1 MKKKF
6 FALVLLCGALSAG
19 VIPEPQS
26 IQYGPVVRVRAD
38 RVNVQAP
45 DIPAAK
51 LALEFLNLPPCA
63 GTPELTLVL
72 TSGNADS
79 EAYRMR
85 YDGRNR
91 IEIDGDGPAGMLNGV
106 MTLIQLI
113 RRDGES
119 LEITLA
125 EVEDAP
131 VWKERF
137 IGSYSPFSGE
147 QIRFAAE
154 YKYGGLAYQ
163 YRAEWHKF
171 TAERFRDILS
181 VQKRYADA
189 GVMKFMLVYH
199 IYATGGTREKS
210 FFNIASEEDR
220 KGLAERCRFARDSGF
235 RFIMICTDDWTPLQ
249 DGRYVL
255 LSPEEKQ
262 EFGDSAG
269 RGHGFLMSYLQKEVP
284 GVKLCFCPP
293 VYSLQHTGNAP
304 AMQRYLKELGE
315 SLPPEIPIVWTGPKV
330 ISREITA
337 AEEKTFSGYAG
348 GHKTFL
354 WDNSECIRFPIYRW
368 ETRIAPGLAS
378 SGIFINAH
386 GFSASQWMVW
396 YGVGTN
402 AYLWNPA
409 AYDAARTY
417 AEIYR
422 RFRPHYDVREIEEFQ
437 RCFDELNRMSPQ
449 DDFKAKLAEL
459 KQREADLRI
468 RGLADRWIGA
478 DLDRL
483 YVRFES
489 PRPQLEVELTSQPPK
504 IDGKLDDPCWKNVPE
519 AEFQTRCGKAVAPGR
534 RTYLR
539 AVFDREAI
547 YFGFRMEFDK
557 PLVETVLAN
566 PDGDFFGSSDLVE
579 VFLKPGKRYVQF
591 ALDHRGYRFVNL
603 FGGPVGRKPATGWEA
618 KVGKNEGIWTAE
630 IRIPFALL
638 AELGAAPPS
647 DRTGWQAN
655 FCREYNAGKEL
666 QCWSP
671 THANSF
677 LNPEMFGTLVFRE

>member
-1 MKKKF
+1 MIKKI
-6 FALVLLCGALSAG
+6 FALFLLCGALSG
-19 VIPEPQS
+19 EVIPEPQS

-38 RVNVQAP
+38 RVEVKAP

-72 TSGNADS
+72 NSGNADS
-79 EAYRMR
+79 EAYRVACEPK
-85 YDGRNR
+85 R
-91 IEIDGDGPAGMLNGV
+91 IAIDGEGPAGMFNGV
-106 MTLIQLI
+106 MTLMQLI
-113 RRDGES
+113 RRDGEF

-125 EVEDAP
+125 EIGDGP
-131 VWKERF
+131 VWKKRF
-137 IGSYSPFSGE
+137 MGDYTPFSGDR
-147 QIRFAAE
+147 IRFAAE

-163 YRAEWHKF
+163 YRSEWHQF
-171 TAERFRDILS
+171 TAERFRDAFAP
-181 VQKRYADA
+181 QKRYADA
-189 GVMKFMLVYH
+189 GILKFMLVYH
-199 IYATGGTREKS
+199 IYATDGVRKKQ
-210 FFNIASEEDR
+210 FFNIASEEDL

-255 LSPEEKQ
+255 LSPEEKRK
-262 EFGDSAG
+262 FGDSAG

-284 GVKLCFCPP
+284 GVEWSFCPP
-293 VYSLQHTGNAP
+293 VYSLQHTDNAP
-304 AMQRYLKELGE
+304 AMQQYLKELGG
-315 SLPPEIPIVWTGPKV
+315 SLPPEIPIVWTGPRV

-348 GHKTFL
+348 GHQTFL
-354 WDNSECIRFPIYRW
+354 WDNSECIRFPVQRW
-368 ETRIAPGLAS
+368 ETRIAPELAA

-386 GFSASQWMVW
+386 GFAASRWMLW
-396 YGVGTN
+396 FGMTAN
-402 AYLWNPA
+402 EYLWNPA
-409 AYDAARTY
+409 AYDADRIHAK
-417 AEIYR
+417 IYR
-422 RFRPHYDVREIEEFQ
+422 RVRPHYDVREVEEFQ
-437 RCFDELNRMSPQ
+437 RCFDELNRMTPQ

-459 KQREADLRI
+459 KRHEAAFQA
-468 RGLADRWIGA
+468 RGLIDRWIGN
-478 DLDRL
+478 DLNRL

-489 PRPQLEVELTSQPPK
+489 PRPQMVARLTSQPPK
-504 IDGKLDDPCWKNVPE
+504 IDGKLDDPCWQDVPE
-519 AEFQTRCGKAVAPGR
+519 AGFQSRYGKAVAPGR

-539 AVFDREAI
+539 TVFDREAI
-547 YFGFRMEFDK
+547 YFGFRMEFDQ

-566 PDGDFFGSSDLVE
+566 SNEDLFGSSDLVE
-579 VFLKPGKRYVQF
+579 IFLKPGERFVQF

-603 FGGPVGRKPATGWEA
+603 FGGPVGQKPATGWEGNVV
-618 KVGKNEGIWTAE
+618 KTEGNWTAE
-630 IRIPFALL
+630 VRIPFALL
-638 AELGAAPPS
+638 AELGAAPPT

-677 LNPEMFGTLVFRE
+677 LRPEMFGTLIFRE